1 LSDYTVL
8 KKNQDFQTVF
18 EKGHSIPG
26 RYLVVYFHPNN
37 LVMTRSGVC
46 AGKKLGTAVT
56 RNRCKRRLRE
66 ALRPFAGII
75 RPGHDLVLLA
85 RNQLPKASLPE
96 IRNDLKRSLDRARL
110 LVTERLPGE
119 TEDSS

>member
-1 LSDYTVL
+1 VL

-37 LVMTRSGVC
+37 LPLSRVGVC
-46 AGKKLGTAVT
+46 AGKKLGTAVM
-56 RNRCKRRLRE
+56 RNRCKRRMRE
-66 ALRPFAGII
+66 ALRPFVESI

-85 RNQLPKASLPE
+85 RNRLSAAPLTE
-96 IRNDLKRSLDRARL
+96 IRADLQGNLDRAHL
-110 LVTERLPGE
+110 LIAKQPQGE
-119 TEDSS
+119 AEHSP